1 MLPASFI
8 HGRGHA
14 SDDLPRAVR
23 SDPRVRDPHSIGPDF
38 GACTVRPCEI
48 NSIIIGRDVA
58 RNLKRELLDRIGL
71 KADSF

>member
-1 MLPASFI
+1 MLLASCI

-14 SDDLPRAVR
+14 SDDLPRPVR

-38 GACTVRPCEI
+38 GACTVCPREVDPI
-48 NSIIIGRDVA
+48 VISRDVA
-58 RNLKRELLDRIGL
+58 RNLNRELLDRIGM

>member
-1 MLPASFI
+1 M
-8 HGRGHA
+8 
-14 SDDLPRAVR
+14 R
-23 SDPRVRDPHSIGPDF
+23 SDPRVHDPHSIGPDF

-58 RNLKRELLDRIGL
+58 GSLNRELLDRIGM